1 MICARNASSLASA
14 ATAQTTANDAQAAA
28 ATAVLRG
35 DTAGVSLAAAL
46 GGGASYDTVTGAVSA
61 PSYSVGGGAYH
72 DVGSAIGAL
81 DTNVA
86 ALNSRIDALSL
97 GNDRRFREATGG
109 IVTAM
114 AMGGTMI
121 VPDSNVSVSFNLA
134 TYQGEQGFSGAA
146 VVRLTPRVYVS
157 GGFAGSTVKGT
168 TGGRV
173 GVAFGF

>member
-1 MICARNASSLASA
+1 AQ
-14 ATAQTTANDAQAAA
+14 ATANI
-28 ATAVLRG
+28 AVLRG
-35 DTAGVSLAAAL
+35 DTAGAGLASAL
-46 GGGASYDTVTGAVSA
+46 GGGAAYNAATGAVSA
-61 PSYSVGGGAYH
+61 PSYSVGGTAYH

-81 DTNVA
+81 DGNIS
-86 ALNSRIDALSL
+86 ALNGRIDALSI

-173 GVAFGF
+173 GIAFGF

>member
-1 MICARNASSLASA
+1 
-14 ATAQTTANDAQAAA
+14 
-28 ATAVLRG
+28 
-35 DTAGVSLAAAL
+35 DTAGAGLASAL
-46 GGGASYDTVTGAVSA
+46 GGGAAYNAATGAVSA
-61 PSYSVGGGAYH
+61 PSYSVGGTAYH

-81 DTNVA
+81 DGNIS
-86 ALNSRIDALSL
+86 ALNGRIDALSI

-173 GVAFGF
+173 GIAFGF